1 VAGVFTNLL
10 TTHWSWWVFSALV
23 VLATALAAAAVLSTR
38 PVDLPTEDRSPVQ
51 AGPRPVNMLMPPA
64 GTRIFC
70 GRSDERAQ
78 LADTAGKHGRDP
90 DVLVISGIAG
100 VGKTELAVRVA
111 EDLASGYPDG
121 VFWIGLRTYAVA
133 PESRLGIAQALQ
145 MLLSAAGEQLDR
157 PAADEAELSRAWR
170 TASAGQRI
178 LLVLD
183 DADNAPQVGS
193 LLPGGAGPAVLITSR
208 HMLAGIDPD
217 CHICLQPFGKADA
230 EQLAEAIL
238 GRAGLADQTAVKAI
252 ADRYRLPLALRHIC
266 NLRIGNPGVGIADLL
281 ADSTAGLD
289 EASAALAMSLG
300 VLNRSTRRLLHRIS
314 RYPGSRITAGIAATL
329 ADRSLEKA
337 NKLLAELYQHG
348 LLSPDGDRGYRVH
361 DLVRDAA
368 FREAISWRSRR
379 EVAATDDRIFRYVI
393 AAIESALEVLYP
405 GPFYGREKP
414 PSISPPRHSDYES
427 ALEWLDLH
435 YADLLAVSRRAI
447 AVSYPRAWV
456 VIFSLEYYR
465 RMRGFYLD
473 SISLEKHALRIA
485 EIQKDRLGQASMHL
499 SLGMASFRIGDY
511 SVASEN
517 LETALRIFA
526 SLGDNGGQAMAHN
539 ELAKLARVQRE
550 LPSARQ
556 HADHALALFTRLG
569 HATDLSAAH
578 RQVGILDL
586 LAGSYDSAR
595 DHLETATRLC
605 ESVGQRR
612 GVASCHRELGVLD
625 HKLRRYDDARSH
637 FEAALSLYQ
646 SVNDKPYEGETHQ
659 KIAALDIDA
668 GDLPAARRHLEI
680 ATEIYGRINN
690 IRGRADVLATWGD
703 LAKAAG
709 DDAGA
714 REFWSDAISTY
725 MQLSLRADADE
736 VRDRQRAHLDELGK
750 ASSSLSPAMDRPAG
764 WVA

>member
-1 VAGVFTNLL
+1 VLLAVGPVAGIVAGVFTNLI
-10 TTHWSWWVFSALV
+10 TTHWSWWVFSVLV
-23 VLATALAAAAVLSTR
+23 VLATALAAAAVFSTR
-38 PVDLPTEDRSPVQ
+38 PVDLPAEHRSLVPG
-51 AGPRPVNMLMPPA
+51 GPRTVKMLVPPA

-78 LADTAGKHGRDP
+78 LVEAAGKRGRDP

-111 EDLASGYPDG
+111 EDLASGFPDG
-121 VFWIGLRTYAVA
+121 VFWMGLRTYAAA
-133 PESRLGIAQALQ
+133 PESRLGIGQALQ
-145 MLLSAAGEQLDR
+145 MLLNAVGEQPDQR
-157 PAADEAELSRAWR
+157 ATGEAELSRAWR
-170 TASAGQRI
+170 AVSAGRRI

-183 DADNAPQVGS
+183 DADNAAQVGP
-193 LLPGGAGPAVLITSR
+193 LLPGGGGPAVLITSR
-208 HMLAGIDPD
+208 HVLAGIDPD
-217 CHICLQPFGKADA
+217 CAICLQPFGRADA

-238 GRAGLADQTAVKAI
+238 GRGGVADQAAVKAI
-252 ADRYRLPLALRHIC
+252 ADKYRLPLALRHIC

-281 ADSTAGLD
+281 AASAAGLD
-289 EASAALAMSLG
+289 EASAALAMSLDA
-300 VLNRSTRRLLHRIS
+300 LNRGARQLLRRIS

-329 ADRSLEKA
+329 ADKPVEKT

-348 LLSPDGDRGYRVH
+348 LLSPDRDRGYRVH

-368 FREAISWRSRR
+368 FREAVSRRSRR

-414 PSISPPRHSDYES
+414 PSVSPPRHSDYES

-435 YADLLAVSRRAI
+435 YADLLAVSRHAM

-473 SISLEKHALRIA
+473 TIELEKDALRIA
-485 EIQKDRLGQASMHL
+485 EAQRDRLGQASMHL
-499 SLGMASFRIGDY
+499 SLGMASLRMGDY

-517 LETALRIFA
+517 LETALRIYE
-526 SLGDNGGQAMAHN
+526 SLDEYGGQAMVHN
-539 ELAKLARVQRE
+539 ELAKLARVQRN
-550 LPSARQ
+550 LPAARQ
-556 HADHALALFTRLG
+556 HAERALALFMRLG
-569 HATDLSAAH
+569 HATDLGAAY
-578 RQVGILDL
+578 RQVGILDV

-595 DHLETATRLC
+595 DHFETAARLC
-605 ESVGQRR
+605 ESVGQKR

-637 FEAALSLYQ
+637 FEAALSLYR
-646 SVNDKPYEGETHQ
+646 SVDDTPYEGETHQ

-668 GDLPAARRHLEI
+668 GDLAAARRHLEM
-680 ATEIYGRINN
+680 ATEINGRINN
-690 IRGRADVLATWGD
+690 IRGQADVLATSGD

-709 DDAGA
+709 DHAGA
-714 REFWSDAISTY
+714 REFWSGAISIY

-736 VRDRQRAHLDELGK
+736 VGDRQRAYLDELGK
-750 ASSSLSPAMDRPAG
+750 ASSS
-764 WVA
+764 